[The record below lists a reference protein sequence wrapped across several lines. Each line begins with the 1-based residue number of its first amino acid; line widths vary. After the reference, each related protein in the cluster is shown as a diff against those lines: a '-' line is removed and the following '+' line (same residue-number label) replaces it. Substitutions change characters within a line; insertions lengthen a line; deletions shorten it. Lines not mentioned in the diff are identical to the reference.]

1 MRNMNL
7 RIRDRGLAAKE
18 ILLRRDLMSNKPK
31 DVDDN
36 KLSRDQ
42 LERRTTAH
50 PINEK
55 TKATFKKVPVDVPFK
70 IGDHV
75 FIKSD
80 LNKL

>member
-1 MRNMNL
+1 MGNIKL
-7 RIRDRGLAAKE
+7 QI
-18 ILLRRDLMSNKPK
+18 RRDLISNKPK